1 MIYLEDN
8 FEKIEPPLKSD
19 DKGKVFKARD
29 KITGEFVIIKSIENL
44 VGNVYQ
50 LLKKN
55 YNPFLPEILYCAEDK
70 VNVDT
75 VVVYRFIDGETLDG
89 KILTESDA
97 RKILLKLCDVLEF
110 LHNLQIVHSDIKPA
124 NIILRK
130 NKKIRLIDF
139 DAARIYNDDR
149 KTQTRYLGTEKY
161 ASPEQ
166 IKNIGQIDFR
176 SDIYNLGKTFLELL
190 GENYNGK
197 LKKIL
202 LKCTETLP
210 ENRYQSISELKAALT
225 QKNFIAL
232 KICATVIFIFASGIL
247 FYNSTSEKTLTTHV
261 AEILYYANTKEIN
274 LSLGG
279 LSLGDSVEKMH
290 AIFGREERLTPAKN
304 PHYKNYEYKSVV
316 ITCNENKICGLVSYT
331 DKIETESGVRQGD
344 SLEKVIEIYGRRC
357 SVIKDGE
364 NIFYEYP
371 YEFDDKNFEIIRF
384 AIKSGRVEYI
394 SSRTVEDISERNWI
408 LTNVRTI

>member
-1 MIYLEDN
+1 MIYLDDN
-8 FEKIEPPLKSD
+8 FEKIEPPLKFD
-19 DKGKVFKARD
+19 DKGEVFKARD
-29 KITGEFVIIKSIENL
+29 KITGEFVIIKSIKNL

-55 YNPFLPEILYCAEDK
+55 YNPFLPEILYCTEDK
-70 VNVDT
+70 ANVDT

-97 RKILLKLCDVLEF
+97 QKILLQLCDALEF
-110 LHNLQIVHSDIKPA
+110 LHSLQIVHSDIKPA
-124 NIILRK
+124 NIILHK

-139 DAARIYNDDR
+139 DAARIFNADR
-149 KTQTRYLGTEKY
+149 KTQTNYLGTEKY

-202 LKCTETLP
+202 LKCTESAP
-210 ENRYQSISELKAALT
+210 ENRYQNISELKSALT
-225 QKNFIAL
+225 KKFTPL
-232 KICATVIFIFASGIL
+232 KICATIIFIFAAGIF
-247 FYNSTSEKTLTTHV
+247 FYHSSTEKTLTTHV

-279 LSLGDSVEKMH
+279 LRLGDSVEKMH
-290 AIFGREERLTPAKN
+290 ALFGR
-304 PHYKNYEYKSVV
+304 
-316 ITCNENKICGLVSYT
+316 
-331 DKIETESGVRQGD
+331 
-344 SLEKVIEIYGRRC
+344 
-357 SVIKDGE
+357 
-364 NIFYEYP
+364 
-371 YEFDDKNFEIIRF
+371 
-384 AIKSGRVEYI
+384 
-394 SSRTVEDISERNWI
+394 
-408 LTNVRTI
+408 